1 MSCRTKEEEVAA
13 SAAKAAAAALKAS
26 LPQPKKIVTLIDPK
40 RGQNAGIALARIK
53 LPYDEVRA
61 LVARMDDSAFTTE
74 QLKNLKEYLPAPDEA
89 SLLRAYQGDPVL
101 LAKPERYMRAM
112 LDCKLA
118 ARRID
123 VMMYKQQFKSRVT
136 DTKHIISTIESAADD
151 IKMSLK
157 FKKVLKTI
165 LKVGN
170 SMNDGEQKAFSI
182 DSLSKLS
189 AAKAFDNKTSILQ
202 YVVMVIHK
210 NEPTCLLFPEE
221 LSHVADASKYTKEMI
236 TGEIAVLRKELTA
249 CVRTLEDVAKI
260 QEKDL
265 AAEKEAQPGS
275 PDGDSSGS
283 APASPKATGA
293 AGLAGM
299 QRFIKNVSD

>member
-1 MSCRTKEEEVAA
+1 M
-13 SAAKAAAAALKAS
+13 
-26 LPQPKKIVTLIDPK
+26 
-40 RGQNAGIALARIK
+40 
-53 LPYDEVRA
+53 DEG
-61 LVARMDDSAFTTE
+61 SFTAE
-74 QLKNLKEYLPAPDEA
+74 QLINLREYLPTPDEA
-89 SLLRAYQGDPVL
+89 DAVRAYSGNEAL

-112 LDCKLA
+112 LGCPLA

-123 VMMYKQQFKSRVT
+123 AMIYKQQFRARVT
-136 DTKHIISTIESAADD
+136 DTKQIISTIESATDD

-202 YVVMVIHK
+202 YVVMVIQK

-221 LSHVADASKYTKEMI
+221 LSHVTDASKYTREMV
-236 TGEIAVLRKELTA
+236 TSEIHILRKELAA
-249 CVRTLEDVAKI
+249 CSRTVDEITKL
-260 QEKDL
+260 
-265 AAEKEAQPGS
+265 AEKEKTAPGEATATPPADIPGS
-275 PDGDSSGS
+275 PKS
-283 APASPKATGA
+283 ATST
-293 AGLAGM
+293 GLASM
-299 QRFIKNVSD
+299 QKFVKNVSVCLCCQLNCDLS